1 MWAILELLILAGIVL
16 ISLTEFFYPL
26 VVGRP
31 LFPSF
36 RKRTETP
43 PEKSSL
49 ENELSKAKAKVADV
63 KNIQQEINKNFKS
76 AEQLKEESDNLFN
89 K

>member
-16 ISLTEFFYPL
+16 FSLTEFFYPL
-26 VVGRP
+26 VVGKP

-36 RKRTETP
+36 RKGTETP

-49 ENELSKAKAKVADV
+49 ENELAKAKAKVAEV
-63 KNIQQEINKNFKS
+63 KTIQDEVNKNFKS